1 MKEYNYLATIEDIFE
16 GYAQEHRENKNI
28 VYYHDISI
36 EILGDKIDCFESKHF
51 IQIGKHR
58 TQFLY
63 RFNDVRAY
71 FTDVDI
77 LTMLLQAKET
87 PKFQKI
93 IEGLMKWLKGV
104 TEEAYVILDDKKYS
118 FRSIIWNTD
127 DVYFNTSKDI
137 MVSEWHLL
145 ALINLIISKDI
156 AATNLAKEED
166 NGDKY
171 DFAIRTIKKYIV
183 LLKWYGLQDSKA
195 EEQLKSIGYDTTK
208 TLSEAFA
215 YDKIKEWKG
224 MDLRFQE
231 ITIE

>member
-1 MKEYNYLATIEDIFE
+1 
-16 GYAQEHRENKNI
+16 
-28 VYYHDISI
+28 
-36 EILGDKIDCFESKHF
+36 
-51 IQIGKHR
+51 
-58 TQFLY
+58 
-63 RFNDVRAY
+63 
-71 FTDVDI
+71 
-77 LTMLLQAKET
+77 
-87 PKFQKI
+87 
-93 IEGLMKWLKGV
+93 
-104 TEEAYVILDDKKYS
+104 
-118 FRSIIWNTD
+118 
-127 DVYFNTSKDI
+127 